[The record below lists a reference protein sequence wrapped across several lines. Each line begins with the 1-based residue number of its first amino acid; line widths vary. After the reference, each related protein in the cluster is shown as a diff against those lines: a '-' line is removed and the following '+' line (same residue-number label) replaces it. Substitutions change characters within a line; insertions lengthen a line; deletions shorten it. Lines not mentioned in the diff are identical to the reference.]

1 MGEYQ
6 ISPDQ
11 PPFPMPMNLPF
22 QPEAG
27 IQTSNLM
34 SESGVGLTST
44 ATRQNAGRLVNGG
57 PGILVGLGGVNVP
70 AGSTLARVMVVSG
83 SARVARLSHVAESA
97 EGVVRT
103 EAAEKTINDANK
115 ACKGMARGV
124 PDEQVF
130 INASPNGGVYQRS
143 ANEKTRKARCA
154 IGVTFPPLIA
164 GGFAGAAFVV
174 AREIIAMVF
183 LVPEL
188 KGK

>member
-1 MGEYQ
+1 MGENQ

-97 EGVVRT
+97 EGAVRT

-115 ACKGMARGV
+115 ACKTRGV

-130 INASPNGGVYQRS
+130 IKAPPNGGVYQKS
-143 ANEKTRKARCA
+143 CNEKTRKARCA

-164 GGFAGAAFVV
+164 GDFCRCRVRRGPRNHRYYVLGSGI
-174 AREIIAMVF
+174 RSR
-183 LVPEL
+183 
-188 KGK
+188 